1 MDVEVLRKDDFSVTL
16 KIKGVP
22 LHILNAY
29 RRAIIAEVP
38 TMAIDYVVFTEN
50 SSVFYDEYIA
60 HRLGLVPLSSD
71 EALDKYLSPE
81 ECAEA
86 GERGIFSADCFVKME
101 LEAEGP
107 SEEGKVLVV
116 YSGDLKTSDPSVK
129 PVYDR
134 IPIVKLIKGQR
145 IRLEAYARLGRGKEH
160 IKWSPV
166 SVAAHKYV
174 PNIIINASACKG
186 PECSRCVNVC
196 PKGVLEFDGVALR
209 VRDDRLLECSL
220 CKLCESA
227 CPSGA
232 IKVSWVRDEYLL
244 KIELIGSLSLRNVLL
259 KPFDILSKKL
269 DAFMDELRRSGV
281 VHVEG

>member
-1 MDVEVLRKDDFSVTL
+1 MEVEVLRKDDFSITL
-16 KIKGVP
+16 KVKGVP

-60 HRLGLVPLSSD
+60 HRLGLVPLTSD

-86 GERGIFSADCFVKME
+86 GERGIFSTDCFVKME

-116 YSGDLKTSDPSVK
+116 YSGDLKTSDPLVK
-129 PVYDR
+129 PAYGN
-134 IPIVKLIKGQR
+134 IPIVKLIKGQK
-145 IRLEAYARLGRGKEH
+145 IRLEAYARLGRGREH

-174 PNIIINASACKG
+174 PSITINSSICKG
-186 PECSRCVNVC
+186 PQCSKCAEIC
-196 PKGVLEFDGVALR
+196 PKGVLAFNGETLVVKEGK
-209 VRDDRLLECSL
+209 LLECSL
-220 CKLCESA
+220 CKLCENA

-232 IKVSWVRDEYLL
+232 IKVSWVQDEYVL
-244 KIELIGSLSLRNVLL
+244 KVELVGSLGVGNVLL

-269 DAFMDELRRSGV
+269 DAFMEELKRSGV
-281 VHVEG
+281 VYVEG